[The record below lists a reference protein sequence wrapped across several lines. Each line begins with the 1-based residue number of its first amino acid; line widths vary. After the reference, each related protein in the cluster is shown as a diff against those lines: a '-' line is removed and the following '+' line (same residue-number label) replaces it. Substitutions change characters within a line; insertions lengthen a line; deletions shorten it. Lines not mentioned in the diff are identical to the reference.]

1 MWVAAFFLLLAH
13 VLLVRFAVNRL
24 VPLLMPSGRRKTLA
38 LGWFGGL
45 AGILIATAWQFGPSV
60 AGINPIAA
68 FVTTLGVFVFLWWI
82 LDPITR
88 VMGPA
93 GNGIDLIRYLNFSD
107 HFFANLFRG
116 VIDLGDI
123 IFYLSVTALS
133 LFLGTVSVE
142 MGRWR

>member
-1 MWVAAFFLLLAH
+1 MRFFLAFVIMLCAA
-13 VLLVRFAVNRL
+13 LV
-24 VPLLMPSGRRKTLA
+24 
-38 LGWFGGL
+38 
-45 AGILIATAWQFGPSV
+45 GIGV
-60 AGINPIAA
+60 AISSLFSNPIAA
-68 FVTTLGVFVFLWWI
+68 FVTTLGVFIFLWWI

-88 VMGPA
+88 VAGPA

-123 IFYLSVTALS
+123 VFYLSVTALS